1 MLEAILPAALLTA
14 GIFLPLYL
22 SAKGILTGKRR
33 KYALIVNVASFA
45 ALALYGTGYPLAM
58 TAGAAEA
65 ADAAAQAASSS
76 ADSMKYI
83 AAAVAAAVSN
93 VGAGIAVAPAVSS
106 AIGAISEN
114 EKLFGKALAI
124 VAIAEGIALYGI
136 IVAFLILFV

>member
-33 KYALIVNVASFA
+33 KYALILNVASFA

-65 ADAAAQAASSS
+65 ADAAQAASSS

>member
-1 MLEAILPAALLTA
+1 
-14 GIFLPLYL
+14 
-22 SAKGILTGKRR
+22 
-33 KYALIVNVASFA
+33 V
-45 ALALYGTGYPLAM
+45 ALALYGTGYPLVL
-58 TAGAAEA
+58 TAGAAEVG
-65 ADAAAQAASSS
+65 DAAQAAASS

-83 AAAVAAAVSN
+83 AAAIAAAVSN